1 VFASRNLFK
10 ATSREIAALT
20 RPVNAEASKLQKKAN
35 PSHGDLILATD
46 AISAREPAT
55 AIPGMCVKTVTIR
68 KTFNAKAILRIDG
81 KFARCSIPLFLLMSP
96 CPSDPFDRV
105 YRDGLDVRFSAAQ

>member
-46 AISAREPAT
+46 AISARELAA
-55 AIPGMCVKTVTIR
+55 AIPAMCVKSVTLHE
-68 KTFNAKAILRIDG
+68 TFNSKAIWRIDG
-81 KFARCSIPLFLLMSP
+81 KAHSLFERAVFVNVVL
-96 CPSDPFDRV
+96 PSRPF
-105 YRDGLDVRFSAAQ
+105 